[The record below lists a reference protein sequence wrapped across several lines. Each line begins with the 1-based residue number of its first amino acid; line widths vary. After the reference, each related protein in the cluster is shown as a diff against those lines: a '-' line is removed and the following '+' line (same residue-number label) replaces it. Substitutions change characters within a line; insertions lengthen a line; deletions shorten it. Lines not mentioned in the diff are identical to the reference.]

1 MEKNIYKIE
10 DAINDKFVLKEET
23 DVEGLI
29 VSTKRITEYIQKIN
43 NNSYDNDNFNIYLI
57 PESENDEK
65 KISLLSD
72 ILTKKDTAKE
82 SSKLVMS
89 QLVKYI
95 RTKTNKNELSDKE
108 KDAMKEKIKDFTIKI
123 FKSEEIEAAGNV
135 KKELQNDLNTKFG
148 REFFV
153 NLLSKNTVNIILLQD
168 KSFQLLGTLIYN
180 TLLYMLQVEE
190 NNKIIEQAVIL
201 LKSTRHFAKEVK
213 ETVGYIFLSEE
224 KKNTIRI
231 WDAYKVKLEGYPKI
245 NQPNFLNKWYEIDIS
260 AEKHPDDNEVKKKI
274 ILNLSD
280 LMIEL
285 ELDKSF
291 IKNTMEG
298 LVNKVFGKEDEK
310 GQNILKDI
318 IQKIIN
324 AKYINKVTAL

>member
-1 MEKNIYKIE
+1 M
-10 DAINDKFVLKEET
+10 
-23 DVEGLI
+23 
-29 VSTKRITEYIQKIN
+29 QKIN
-43 NNSYDNDNFNIYLI
+43 NNNYNNDKFNIYLI
-57 PESENDEK
+57 PENENDEK
-65 KISLLSD
+65 KIGLLSD
-72 ILTKKDTAKE
+72 ILTKKETTKE

-89 QLVKYI
+89 RLVKYI
-95 RTKTNKNELSDKE
+95 TTKTNKHELSDKE
-108 KDAMKEKIKDFTIKI
+108 KDALKEKIKDFTIKI
-123 FKSEEIEAAGNV
+123 FKSEEIEADGNV

-148 REFFV
+148 REVFV

-190 NNKIIEQAVIL
+190 SNKIIGQTVIL
-201 LKSTRHFAKEVK
+201 IKSTRYFAKEVK
-213 ETVGYIFLSEE
+213 ETVGFIFLAEE

-231 WDAYKVKLEGYPKI
+231 WDAYKAKLEGYPKI
-245 NQPNFLNKWYEIDIS
+245 NQPNFWNKWYEIDIN

-285 ELDKSF
+285 ELNKSF

-298 LVNKVFGKEDEK
+298 LVNKVFEKEDEK

-324 AKYINKVTAL
+324 AKYINKITRL

>member
-1 MEKNIYKIE
+1 
-10 DAINDKFVLKEET
+10 L
-23 DVEGLI
+23 
-29 VSTKRITEYIQKIN
+29 
-43 NNSYDNDNFNIYLI
+43 
-57 PESENDEK
+57 
-65 KISLLSD
+65 
-72 ILTKKDTAKE
+72 
-82 SSKLVMS
+82 
-89 QLVKYI
+89 
-95 RTKTNKNELSDKE
+95 
-108 KDAMKEKIKDFTIKI
+108 KEKIKDFTIKI
-123 FKSEEIEAAGNV
+123 FKSEEIEADGNI

-148 REFFV
+148 REVFV

-190 NNKIIEQAVIL
+190 SNKIIGQTVIL
-201 LKSTRHFAKEVK
+201 IKSTRYFAKEVK
-213 ETVGYIFLSEE
+213 ETVGFIFLAEE

-231 WDAYKVKLEGYPKI
+231 WDAYKAKLEGYPKI
-245 NQPNFLNKWYEIDIS
+245 NQPNFWNKWYEIDINS
-260 AEKHPDDNEVKKKI
+260 EKHPDDNEVKKKI

-310 GQNILKDI
+310 GQNILNDI

-324 AKYINKVTAL
+324 AKYINKATAL